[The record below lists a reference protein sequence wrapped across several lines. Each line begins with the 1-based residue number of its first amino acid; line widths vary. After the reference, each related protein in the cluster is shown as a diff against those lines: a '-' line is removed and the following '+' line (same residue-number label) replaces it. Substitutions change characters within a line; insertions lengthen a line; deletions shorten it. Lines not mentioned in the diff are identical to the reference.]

1 MTRKKLDD
9 LGLEFVY
16 GGDNPPAEVPTPKP
30 TAPTDRTANDLF
42 ADLDSE
48 REATIR
54 ITMDLPVSLHKRL
67 RRFAM
72 SKNKHMVEIGR
83 VIFDKTLPHYDD

>member
-9 LGLEFVY
+9 LGLDFVY
-16 GGDNPPAEVPTPKP
+16 GGNPPAEVPTPTP
-30 TAPTDRTANDLF
+30 TAQTNQTADDMF
-42 ADLDSE
+42 AELDGD

-72 SKNKHMVEIGR
+72 SKNKRMVEVGR
-83 VIFDKTLPHYDD
+83 VIFNKTLPHYDD

>member
-9 LGLEFVY
+9 LGLDFVY
-16 GGDNPPAEVPTPKP
+16 GGNPPAEVPTP
-30 TAPTDRTANDLF
+30 TATDQTADDMF
-42 ADLDSE
+42 ADLDGD

-54 ITMDLPVSLHKRL
+54 ITMDLPVSLHRRL

-72 SKNKHMVEIGR
+72 SKNKHMVEVGR
-83 VIFDKTLPHYDD
+83 VIFDRTLPHYDD